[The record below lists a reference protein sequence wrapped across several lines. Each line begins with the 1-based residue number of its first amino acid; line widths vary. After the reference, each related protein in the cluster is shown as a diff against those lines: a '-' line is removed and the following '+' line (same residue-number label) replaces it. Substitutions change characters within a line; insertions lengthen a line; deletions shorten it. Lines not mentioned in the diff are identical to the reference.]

1 MRLGSV
7 LLALRSLLWT
17 VLMPGMVAGYIPWRY
32 LGLRTASFAPGNP
45 RQLLGLASVILGVA
59 LLAECIWQFARRGR
73 GTLSPVDPP
82 RHLVVEGL
90 YKYVRN
96 PMYLAV
102 SLIVLGEALI
112 AASWTVFFYWV
123 CFFIAASVFVV
134 GYEEPWLRRQFGESY
149 EHYTRHVRR
158 WIPRLAPYR
167 AADQDPVASSGD

>member
-1 MRLGSV
+1 MKPGNV

-32 LGLRTASFAPGNP
+32 LGLNAVTFVPGNA
-45 RQLLGLASVILGVA
+45 RQLLGLVSAILGVA
-59 LLAECIWQFARRGR
+59 LLAECIWEFARRGR

-82 RHLVVEGL
+82 VHLVVEGL

-96 PMYLAV
+96 PMYVAV
-102 SLIVLGEALI
+102 TLIVLGEAVI

-123 CFFIAASVFVV
+123 CFFIAANVFVV

-149 EHYTRHVRR
+149 EQYTRHVRR
-158 WIPRLAPYR
+158 WVPRLTPYR
-167 AADQDPVASSGD
+167 